1 MSKAHRGKPLRET
14 PNKSRGT
21 CPSCN
26 RSAIKLMYEVELA
39 GTKTK
44 VCKQCKA
51 KVTSAA
57 A

>member
-14 PNKSRGT
+14 LNSSRGT

-26 RSAIKLMYEVELA
+26 RTAIKVVDEVELA
-39 GTKTK
+39 GAKAK

-51 KVTSAA
+51 KVTV
-57 A
+57 

>member
-14 PNKSRGT
+14 LNASRGT

-26 RSAIKLMYEVELA
+26 RTEIKVMYEVELA
-39 GTKTK
+39 GAKTK

-51 KVTSAA
+51 KHKA
-57 A
+57 

>member
-14 PNKSRGT
+14 PNASRGT

-26 RSAIKLMYEVELA
+26 RTEIKVVYEVELA
-39 GTKTK
+39 GAKAK

-51 KVTSAA
+51 KVKA
-57 A
+57 

>member
-39 GTKTK
+39 GVKTK

-51 KVTSAA
+51 KVTAA
-57 A
+57 V